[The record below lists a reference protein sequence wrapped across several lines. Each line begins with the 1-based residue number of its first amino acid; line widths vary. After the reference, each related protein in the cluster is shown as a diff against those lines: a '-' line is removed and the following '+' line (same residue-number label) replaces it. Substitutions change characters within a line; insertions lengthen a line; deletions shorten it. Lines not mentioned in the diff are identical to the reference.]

1 MWKTHPPWE
10 AIRKRAAKGTNR
22 RSAARGTVKM
32 ARAKAK
38 RVGPL
43 RKWWHSKREHHFQ
56 VYTLTTI
63 FFSGLILYC
72 FIFLFFMDG
81 VQSLQ
86 NDGKDNLIPFVWL
99 GLLGGSVALFVVAP
113 EFHYFFV
120 RKQMLEDILDLD
132 SRPEVLR
139 RRKEAEQAADLLG
152 LRYQARLKGLYEML
166 GIKAGKKYSMDALP
180 PRSLPGDKAETSPDE
195 EE

>member
-1 MWKTHPPWE
+1 M
-10 AIRKRAAKGTNR
+10 
-22 RSAARGTVKM
+22 SVARGLVKM

-43 RKWWHSKREHHFQ
+43 RKWWYSKSEHHFQ

-86 NDGKDNLIPFVWL
+86 NDGKDNLIPKDRREKFRDHFWSVIENMQQQVADCL
-99 GLLGGSVALFVVAP
+99 AELRSGSAKHRTSAKFLYRNLA
-113 EFHYFFV
+113 EV
-120 RKQMLEDILDLD
+120 RHFP
-132 SRPEVLR
+132 RP
-139 RRKEAEQAADLLG
+139 
-152 LRYQARLKGLYEML
+152 
-166 GIKAGKKYSMDALP
+166 
-180 PRSLPGDKAETSPDE
+180 
-195 EE
+195 

>member
-1 MWKTHPPWE
+1 M
-10 AIRKRAAKGTNR
+10 
-22 RSAARGTVKM
+22 SAARGLVKM

-43 RKWWHSKREHHFQ
+43 RKWWYSKSESHFQ
-56 VYTLTTI
+56 VYTLSTV

-72 FIFLFFMDG
+72 FLFLFFMDG

-99 GLLGGSVALFVVAP
+99 GLFGGSVALFIVAP
-113 EFHYFFV
+113 DFFYFLGQ
-120 RKQMLEDILDLD
+120 KQILEDILDLD

-152 LRYQARLKGLYEML
+152 LKYQARLKGLYEML
-166 GIKAGKKYSMDALP
+166 GIKVGKKYSMDPLP
-180 PRSLPGDKAETSPDE
+180 PRGSPAGENAETSPDE